1 MPNLKQQLDFYQGYH
16 RTWGCRAT
24 HVFGIPL
31 VTFGLLLAL
40 SWLGLEWK
48 GWRYTL
54 AMPFVLGSLW
64 HYWRLDR
71 GLALLMLLVIA
82 PTLALAHW
90 TALQP
95 KAFSGMVFAATF
107 GGGWILQLIGHA
119 IEGRKPALLDNFAQA
134 VFTAP
139 LFLIAEGLMALGW
152 RTDLGQT
159 AHTRLDR

>member
-1 MPNLKQQLDFYQGYH
+1 MPNLKQQLEFYQGYH
-16 RTWGCRAT
+16 RTRGCRAT

-40 SWLGLEWK
+40 SWLGFDWK
-48 GWRYTL
+48 GWRFTL
-54 AMPFVLGSLW
+54 AMPFVLGSLG

-71 GLALLMLLVIA
+71 GLAWLMLLAIV
-82 PTLALAHW
+82 PLLAVAHW
-90 TALQP
+90 AALQP
-95 KAFSGMVFAATF
+95 MAFSGWLFAATF

-139 LFLIAEGLMALGW
+139 LFLLAEGLIALG
-152 RTDLGQT
+152 RRADLGQS
-159 AHTRLDR
+159 ASARLDR